1 LIVVT
6 GSTGHVGRL
15 VADELVARGRQ
26 MRLLVRDAARAP
38 NIAGAEVVVGD
49 YGDAGSLAAALRPGD
64 RVFMVSLHEGPE
76 KRVPLHSS
84 FVTAARRAGVEQIV
98 YLSFVNASPKAIFLH
113 AQSHAATEEM
123 LRESGIPWT
132 SIRNGMYADD
142 IPGWFDPD
150 GVAREPGGEG
160 RMSFSYRA
168 ELATAIAV
176 TLTEQ
181 GHEGRTY
188 NIVTPD
194 SVTMAELAD
203 AASRVTGDPYR
214 WEPADD
220 DSWEVRWRGQGRK
233 GWELEAG
240 HSTYEALRRG
250 DFDVVTDDYRR
261 LTGEEPL
268 TILKIIERLADAMPL
283 ARHG

>member
-6 GSTGHVGRL
+6 GSTDHVGRL

-26 MRLLVRDAARAP
+26 VRLLVRDAARAP
-38 NIAGAEVVVGD
+38 EIAGAEVAVGN

-76 KRVPLHSS
+76 RRVPLHRA
-84 FVTAARRAGVEQIV
+84 FVAAARRARVAQIV

-113 AQSHAATEEM
+113 AQSHAATEQM

-142 IPGWFDPD
+142 IPGWFDAD

-160 RMSFSYRA
+160 RMSFSYRS

-188 NIVTPD
+188 NIVTPE
-194 SVTMAELAD
+194 SVTMAELAE
-203 AASRVTGDPYR
+203 AAARVTGDPYR

-220 DSWEVRWRGQGRK
+220 DSWEVRWRTQGRI

-250 DFDVVTDDYRR
+250 ELDVVTADYRR

-268 TILKIIERLADAMPL
+268 TIPKIIERLADAMPL
-283 ARHG
+283 ARS